1 MATHS
6 STLAWKIPWTE
17 EPGGL
22 HMVHGVA
29 EVDTNESTYT
39 HTHTHTHTT
48 TWMGLQIII

>member
-6 STLAWKIPWTE
+6 NTLAWKIPWTE

-39 HTHTHTHTT
+39 HTHTHHNMDGTT
-48 TWMGLQIII
+48 DYHMK